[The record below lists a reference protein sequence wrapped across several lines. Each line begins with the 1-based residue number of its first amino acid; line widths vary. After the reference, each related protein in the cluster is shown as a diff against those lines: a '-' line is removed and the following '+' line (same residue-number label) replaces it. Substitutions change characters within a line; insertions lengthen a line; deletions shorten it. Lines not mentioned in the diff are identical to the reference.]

1 MKTVIVLDDPTTS
14 KFDWLIISHDIYIYI
29 YTHTHTNWANHNPS
43 PKLCVCM
50 CVCVCVCVCVTKAL
64 VEAMK
69 YTTWKLSVAIIP
81 IKWR

>member
-29 YTHTHTNWANHNPS
+29 YTHTHTQTGLIIIPLQNY
-43 PKLCVCM
+43 VYV